1 MSTRTRSYPPPPSEA
16 ADYAVTQYLTK
27 LQKLYAPAKGRATVV
42 RRQDNRIIVSVPL
55 PVRVDERMRL
65 FDQMA
70 EVATELLVQTDQY
83 IVLSAL

>member
-1 MSTRTRSYPPPPSEA
+1 MSTRTRSYPQRESER
-16 ADYAVTQYLTK
+16 ADDAVTQYLTE
-27 LQKLYAPAKGRATVV
+27 LQKLYPPAKGRASVV

-55 PVRVDERMRL
+55 PSRVDERMRL

-83 IVLSAL
+83 IVLSAS